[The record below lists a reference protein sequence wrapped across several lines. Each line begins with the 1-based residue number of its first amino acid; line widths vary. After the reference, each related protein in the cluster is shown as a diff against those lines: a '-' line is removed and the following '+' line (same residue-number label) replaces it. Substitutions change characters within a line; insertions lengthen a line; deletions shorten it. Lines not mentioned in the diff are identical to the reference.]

1 MLMTIERL
9 NAQLDELNTQLS
21 IVKNEQ
27 VKIFDM
33 LRAANQAV
41 QIAVDTLSNIADEK
55 TNCDWAARQSAL
67 NALVRIRG
75 IKFPD

>member
-41 QIAVDTLSNIADEK
+41 QIAVDTFVEY
-55 TNCDWAARQSAL
+55 R
-67 NALVRIRG
+67 R
-75 IKFPD
+75 